1 MVFAHITALA
11 AVAVC
16 LAACEPNG
24 QQVVSEP
31 RGSAPSAPA
40 ETTDPL
46 AATGTAGESAAPTA
60 TAEATA
66 SAAPTAAPSAAP
78 VSTAKTGPAAP
89 PEPIKCGS
97 RFPPCPGGMTCSDG
111 RAGVC
116 R

>member
-60 TAEATA
+60 TA
-66 SAAPTAAPSAAP
+66 
-78 VSTAKTGPAAP
+78 KTGPAAP